1 MTFNGGDSDSAGSGD
16 AVRVGADEE
25 RQRLRRQIDEALER
39 IDAGEEPPS
48 SEPDEADP
56 VELAKERAKLENRN
70 RP

>member
-1 MTFNGGDSDSAGSGD
+1 M
-16 AVRVGADEE
+16 GADEE

-48 SEPDEADP
+48 SETDEADA
-56 VELAKERAKLENRN
+56 VDLAKERAQLENRN

>member
-1 MTFNGGDSDSAGSGD
+1 MTFNGSDSDSVDPGD
-16 AVRVGADEE
+16 AVSMGADEE

-48 SEPDEADP
+48 SETDEADP
-56 VELAKERAKLENRN
+56 VELAKERAQLENRN